1 MEENVQRATLRAV
14 LAALLQVEDGPCL
27 DHYQLTPTA
36 AAAAAQHSQE
46 LASLQA
52 QLAALQQEKRQL
64 FGKSAQQ
71 SRNARQAAAAAGE
84 LQGQLEQL
92 RQQLARQSKQLE
104 AKEAALASTS
114 EQTRQNGAGPEDPQ
128 EQLRLHRAPSCLFS
142 SPAPSGAAASAAVP
156 LCRMIAPLID
166 ELASEYSG
174 KMVCFKLNTDES
186 PGVATE
192 YGIRSIPT
200 VMIFKGGKK
209 METIIGAVPK
219 ASLVQSLEKYL

>member
-1 MEENVQRATLRAV
+1 MALAQRTLRSSCASTGRPAAFSAAPRPVVQRR
-14 LAALLQVEDGPCL
+14 ALLC
-27 DHYQLTPTA
+27 
-36 AAAAAQHSQE
+36 
-46 LASLQA
+46 
-52 QLAALQQEKRQL
+52 R
-64 FGKSAQQ
+64 SA
-71 SRNARQAAAAAGE
+71 GV
-84 LQGQLEQL
+84 
-92 RQQLARQSKQLE
+92 
-104 AKEAALASTS
+104 T
-114 EQTRQNGAGPEDPQ
+114 AGPVTDDTFKELVLDSSVPVMVDFW
-128 EQLRLHRAPSCLFS
+128 APWCG
-142 SPAPSGAAASAAVP
+142 P
-156 LCRMIAPLID
+156 CRMIAPLID